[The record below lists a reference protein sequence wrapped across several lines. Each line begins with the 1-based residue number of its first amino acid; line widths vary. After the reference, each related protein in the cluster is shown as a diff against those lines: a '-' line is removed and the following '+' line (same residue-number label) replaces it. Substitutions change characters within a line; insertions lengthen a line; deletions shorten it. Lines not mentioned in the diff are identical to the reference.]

1 MTNTYHSTNP
11 YHFSFVYHNF
21 DIGLRSQIFGNTP
34 QKDALIR
41 MVQRVFSPDSYLS
54 QQDKGV
60 MYVSVYD
67 LSYELDI
74 SELQLRMS
82 LSHLVQT
89 NVISELTH
97 VYGKFK
103 CGVVVNEKA
112 YQKVLSDWAQGLV
125 DQGTTSMLNDMIRA
139 TTTTPPTTETMK
151 RLANVLVTILRK
163 EGGGGGDAKQASRWV
178 NYSPPLILVISLFM
192 SLNPMVLPII
202 WHPLL
207 THTTHIIYE
216 PYSPNFTHP

>member
-1 MTNTYHSTNP
+1 
-11 YHFSFVYHNF
+11 
-21 DIGLRSQIFGNTP
+21 
-34 QKDALIR
+34 

-163 EGGGGGDAKQASRWV
+163 EGGGGGDTKQASRWV
-178 NYSPPLILVISLFM
+178 GKLFSSTHTRYLVMNVPKSHGSSYYLASPFNAYNTHYLRTLLTQLYSPMI
-192 SLNPMVLPII
+192 
-202 WHPLL
+202 
-207 THTTHIIYE
+207 
-216 PYSPNFTHP
+216 